1 MRVGDN
7 HSRDKIVKK
16 TLNQHRVLIPLYIPN
31 EIEYYT
37 DAFKIFE
44 LCVQSIKK
52 GAVGTT
58 PITVIANGCSQ
69 EIHEKLL
76 ELVPQGWIDE
86 LFIETEQ
93 LGKINSIRKA
103 IHASEEPFLTI
114 TDGDVLFL
122 SNWDVSVAQ
131 VFSSFP
137 KATAVAP
144 VPIHKTFNQYVSNI
158 WFDHLISN
166 KIAFAKSK
174 NPQALEKFVR
184 SIGWPYLNEH
194 QKLEILTLQAKD
206 GTEAVVG
213 CSHFCTTYRKEVF
226 QFAPQE
232 PTAYTLSG
240 DSEKMYLDMPSI
252 QANGYRL
259 STVANHAYHLGNVF
273 ESWMQEE
280 LDAIALKETTVISWP
295 TMRKLH
301 KSTLGYTIKN
311 KLFKKLMGYPYFYNA
326 YLKKCKINTKWA
338 ERYFK

>member
-7 HSRDKIVKK
+7 HSRDKIVNK

-44 LCVQSIKK
+44 LCLQSIKK
-52 GAVGTT
+52 GAIGTT

-158 WFDHLISN
+158 
-166 KIAFAKSK
+166 
-174 NPQALEKFVR
+174 
-184 SIGWPYLNEH
+184 
-194 QKLEILTLQAKD
+194 
-206 GTEAVVG
+206 
-213 CSHFCTTYRKEVF
+213 
-226 QFAPQE
+226 
-232 PTAYTLSG
+232 
-240 DSEKMYLDMPSI
+240 
-252 QANGYRL
+252 
-259 STVANHAYHLGNVF
+259 
-273 ESWMQEE
+273 
-280 LDAIALKETTVISWP
+280 
-295 TMRKLH
+295 
-301 KSTLGYTIKN
+301 
-311 KLFKKLMGYPYFYNA
+311 
-326 YLKKCKINTKWA
+326 
-338 ERYFK
+338 